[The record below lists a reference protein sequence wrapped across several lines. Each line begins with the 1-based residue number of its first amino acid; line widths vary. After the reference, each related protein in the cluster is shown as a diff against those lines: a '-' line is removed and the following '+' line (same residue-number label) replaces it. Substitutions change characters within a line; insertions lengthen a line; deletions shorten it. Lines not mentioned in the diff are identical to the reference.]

1 MESAQK
7 ELDSGK
13 EQLEDAKRR
22 SREQASL
29 KNLITK
35 DLIKGILAGEN
46 FSMPAGYI
54 QEGQNDYLVRV
65 GDKFREVKNLED
77 MVLLD
82 LGLEGLA
89 PIRLK
94 DVADVS
100 MQNDSD
106 EVYARLNGNPGV
118 MLTIEK
124 QTGYSTG
131 DVTDRL
137 LERIQEI
144 EAEQENVHFSVLMDQ
159 GVYIDLVVDSV
170 IQNMLSGAVLA
181 VLILLIFLKDLK
193 PTIVIACSIPIS
205 VVAAFVLMYFSG
217 ITLNVISF
225 GTCAR
230 NRYACGQLDCRNR
243 KH

>member
-1 MESAQK
+1 
-7 ELDSGK
+7 
-13 EQLEDAKRR
+13 
-22 SREQASL
+22 
-29 KNLITK
+29 
-35 DLIKGILAGEN
+35 
-46 FSMPAGYI
+46 MPAGYI

-159 GVYIDLVVDSV
+159 ESILTWWW
-170 IQNMLSGAVLA
+170 
-181 VLILLIFLKDLK
+181 ILLYRICC
-193 PTIVIACSIPIS
+193 PVQCWQ
-205 VVAAFVLMYFSG
+205 
-217 ITLNVISF
+217 
-225 GTCAR
+225 C
-230 NRYACGQLDCRNR
+230 
-243 KH
+243 